1 MWDSFDLPLKAR
13 FVCSNG
19 EFGEKRKLTHRVR
32 EKTAQSWIPSLLRVL
47 ARFIDDLRSLH
58 ILFGIDELNPCNTS
72 ENHNSIMSFLAVET
86 IVT

>member
-19 EFGEKRKLTHRVR
+19 EFGEIQHSHNIFL
-32 EKTAQSWIPSLLRVL
+32 EIAQSWIPSLLSVL

>member
-19 EFGEKRKLTHRVR
+19 EFGEKRKLTRRVR
-32 EKTAQSWIPSLLRVL
+32 EKTAQSWIPSLLSVL

-58 ILFGIDELNPCNTS
+58 ILFGIDELNICNTS